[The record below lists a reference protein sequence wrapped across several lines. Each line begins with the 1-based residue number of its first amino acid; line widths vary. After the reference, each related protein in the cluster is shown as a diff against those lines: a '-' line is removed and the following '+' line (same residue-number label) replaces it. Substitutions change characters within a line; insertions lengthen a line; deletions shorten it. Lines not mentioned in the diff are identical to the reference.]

1 MENLLHCSSGSQL
14 ALCACRK
21 GMGAVRAV
29 KVVEFFIV
37 SLKKLLNLK
46 VQV

>member
-1 MENLLHCSSGSQL
+1 MENMLHHASGSRS
-14 ALCACRK
+14 ALRACRK

-29 KVVEFFIV
+29 KAVEFFIV